1 MSLSQCA
8 LLDNCTD
15 IQYSDLLR
23 KPFEVNHGD
32 QQCLISENTPI
43 QPGSD
48 GAKTCRGAHECNS
61 LFWKETDDAH

>member
-32 QQCLISENTPI
+32 QQYPVPEGLVDE
-43 QPGSD
+43 
-48 GAKTCRGAHECNS
+48 
-61 LFWKETDDAH
+61 